1 MQQGYEDR
9 FLSSINSLEDLSEVN
24 LAGITPE
31 TLVIRREVLQFIMT
45 YASRHQSFPARDLVE
60 LEFSDFKY
68 MDGVK
73 MEERQFLMKELIKSE
88 VRRKVINIMD
98 KSSTTVHKDVYG
110 TIDYLQ
116 SQIAKVKR
124 PVSFSKSYTDKE
136 ALSRLVKLRERK
148 EKLKKGGILG
158 IKTGLS
164 FFDSHLLGWQAGN
177 LVAIIARLGIGKSTL
192 GTYLACF
199 AYSEGYRVAYLS
211 PEMTTEEEELKW
223 DTTMGALMGYKFSTS
238 GLMRGEVNEK
248 EYEEFLTK
256 MSDRKDW
263 LTMDSAQNK
272 AFTLPAIE
280 AIIDEFSPDVVVVD
294 GFLLL
299 NIGDKSP
306 QNMERAANELK
317 SIALSRRVVM
327 LVTSQANRQAG
338 TDMPEMHQVYGTDA
352 LGHAADVVIMMADDE
367 TKPNKRW
374 VSIAKKRMGAGIN
387 KKVLINF
394 DVDIGSVGG

>member
-9 FLSSINSLEDLSEVN
+9 FLSALNTVEDLSDAT
-24 LAGITPE
+24 LAGITPD
-31 TLVIRREVLQFIMT
+31 TLVIRREVLQFILN
-45 YASRHQSFPARDLVE
+45 YVSKYQSFPARDLIE

-73 MEERQFLMKELIKSE
+73 AEERQFLMKELIKSE
-88 VRRKVINIMD
+88 VRRKLINIMD
-98 KSSTTVHKDVYG
+98 KSSTMVHKDTYG
-110 TIDYLQ
+110 TIDFLQ
-116 SQIAKVKR
+116 AQLSQVKR
-124 PVSFSKSYTDKE
+124 PVSFSKSYTDRD

-164 FFDSHLLGWQAGN
+164 FFDEKLLGWQPGN
-177 LVAIIARLGIGKSTL
+177 LIAIIARLGIGKSTL
-192 GTYLACF
+192 GTYLSCF
-199 AYSEGYRVAYLS
+199 GYSEGYRVAYLS

-223 DTTMGALMGYKFSTS
+223 DTTMGALMDYKFSTS
-238 GLMRGEVNEK
+238 GLMRGETDEK
-248 EYEEFLTK
+248 AYEEFLTK
-256 MSDRKDW
+256 MAERKDW

-280 AIIDEFSPDVVVVD
+280 SIIDEFAPDIVVVD

-317 SIALSRRVVM
+317 SLALSRRVVM
-327 LVTSQANRQAG
+327 IVTSQANRQAANE
-338 TDMPEMHQVYGTDA
+338 MPEMHQVYGTDA

-394 DVDIGSVGG
+394 DVDLGRLG

>member
-9 FLSSINSLEDLSEVN
+9 FLSSINNLEDLSDVN

-73 MEERQFLMKELIKSE
+73 AEERQFLMKELIKSE
-88 VRRKVINIMD
+88 VRRKVVNIID
-98 KSSTTVHKDVYG
+98 KSSTMLHKDTYG

-116 SQIAKVKR
+116 SQISQVKR

-164 FFDSHLLGWQAGN
+164 FFDAQLLGWQAGN

-192 GTYLACF
+192 GTYLSCF

-248 EYEEFLTK
+248 EYEEFLLK
-256 MSDRKDW
+256 MSERKDW

-280 AIIDEFSPDVVVVD
+280 SIIDEFSPDVVVID

-338 TDMPEMHQVYGTDA
+338 TEMPEMHQVYGTDA

-387 KKVLINF
+387 KKVLVNF
-394 DVDIGSVGG
+394 DVDIGSIGG

>member
-9 FLSSINSLEDLSEVN
+9 FIASINTIEDLYEAN

-31 TLVIRREVLQFIMT
+31 TLVIRREVFQFIMN
-45 YASRHQSFPARDLVE
+45 YASKYQSLPARNLVE

-73 MEERQFLMKELIKSE
+73 AEERQFLIKELIKSE

-98 KSSTTVHKDVYG
+98 KSSTMVHKDTYG
-110 TIDYLQ
+110 TIDYIQ
-116 SQIAKVKR
+116 DQISKVKK
-124 PVSFSKSYTDKE
+124 PVSSSKSYTDKD
-136 ALSRLVKLRERK
+136 ALNRLAKLRERK

-158 IKTGLS
+158 LKTGLS
-164 FFDSHLLGWQAGN
+164 FFDEKLLGWQPGN
-177 LVAIIARLGIGKSTL
+177 LIAIIARLGIGKSTL
-192 GTYLACF
+192 AKYLSCF
-199 AYSEGYRVAYLS
+199 GYSEGYRVAYLS
-211 PEMTTEEEELKW
+211 PEMTTYEEELRW
-223 DTTMGALMGYKFSTS
+223 DTDMGALMGYKFSTS
-238 GLMRGEVNEK
+238 GLMRGETNEK

-256 MSDRKDW
+256 MSERKDW
-263 LTMDSAQNK
+263 LTMDSVNNR
-272 AFTLPAIE
+272 AFTIPAIE
-280 AIIDEFSPDVVVVD
+280 NIIDEFSPDIVVVD

-306 QNMERAANELK
+306 QNMEKAANELK
-317 SIALSRRVVM
+317 SMALSRRVVM
-327 LVTSQANRQAG
+327 LVTSQANRQAANE
-338 TDMPEMHQVYGTDA
+338 MPEMHQVYGTDA

-394 DVDIGSVGG
+394 DVDLGNIGG

>member
-9 FLSSINSLEDLSEVN
+9 FLSSINNLEDLSDVN

-73 MEERQFLMKELIKSE
+73 AEERQFLMKELIKSE

-98 KSSTTVHKDVYG
+98 KSSTTVHKDTYG
-110 TIDYLQ
+110 TIDFLQ
-116 SQIAKVKR
+116 AQLSKVKR
-124 PVSFSKSYTDKE
+124 PVSFSKSYTDRD
-136 ALSRLVKLRERK
+136 ALSRLAKLRERK

-164 FFDSHLLGWQAGN
+164 FFDEKLLGWQPGN
-177 LVAIIARLGIGKSTL
+177 LIAIIARLGIGKTTL

-199 AYSEGYRVAYLS
+199 GYSEGYRVAYLS

-223 DTTMGALMGYKFSTS
+223 DTTMGALMDYKFSTS
-238 GLMRGEVNEK
+238 GLMRGEVDEK
-248 EYEEFLTK
+248 AYEEFLTK
-256 MSDRKDW
+256 MAERKDW

-280 AIIDEFSPDVVVVD
+280 SIIDEFAPDIVVID

-317 SIALSRRVVM
+317 SLALSRRVVM
-327 LVTSQANRQAG
+327 IVTSQANRQAANE
-338 TDMPEMHQVYGTDA
+338 MPEMHQVYGTDA
-352 LGHAADVVIMMADDE
+352 LGHAADVVIMMADDD

-387 KKVLINF
+387 KKILINF
-394 DVDIGSVGG
+394 DVDLGRLG

>member
-9 FLSSINSLEDLSEVN
+9 FLSSINNLEDLSDVN

-73 MEERQFLMKELIKSE
+73 TEERQFLMKELIKSE

-98 KSSTTVHKDVYG
+98 KGSTTVHKDTYG
-110 TIDYLQ
+110 TIDFLQ
-116 SQIAKVKR
+116 AQLSKVKK
-124 PVSFSKSYTDKE
+124 PVSFSKSYTDKD
-136 ALSRLVKLRERK
+136 ALSRLTKLRERK

-164 FFDSHLLGWQAGN
+164 FFDEKLLGWQPGN
-177 LVAIIARLGIGKSTL
+177 LIAIIARLGIGKSTL
-192 GTYLACF
+192 GTYLSCF
-199 AYSEGYRVAYLS
+199 GYSEGYRVAYLS

-223 DTTMGALMGYKFSTS
+223 DTTMGALMGYKFSTT
-238 GLMRGEVNEK
+238 GLMRGEVDEK
-248 EYEEFLTK
+248 AYEEFLTK
-256 MSDRKDW
+256 MAERKDW

-280 AIIDEFSPDVVVVD
+280 AIIDEFSPDIVVVD

-317 SIALSRRVVM
+317 SLALSRRVVM
-327 LVTSQANRQAG
+327 IVTSQANRQAANE
-338 TDMPEMHQVYGTDA
+338 MPEMHQVYGTDA
-352 LGHAADVVIMMADDE
+352 LGHAADVVIMMADDD

-394 DVDIGSVGG
+394 FVDEGNLG

>member
-9 FLSSINSLEDLSEVN
+9 FLSSINNLEDLSDVN

-73 MEERQFLMKELIKSE
+73 AEERQFLMKELIKSE
-88 VRRKVINIMD
+88 VRRKMINIMD
-98 KSSTTVHKDVYG
+98 KGSTMIHKDTYG
-110 TIDYLQ
+110 TIDFLQ
-116 SQIAKVKR
+116 AQISKVKR
-124 PVSFSKSYTDKE
+124 PVSFSKSYTDRD

-164 FFDSHLLGWQAGN
+164 FFDEKLLGWQPGN
-177 LVAIIARLGIGKSTL
+177 LIAIIARLGIGKSTL
-192 GTYLACF
+192 VTYLSCF
-199 AYSEGYRVAYLS
+199 GYSEGYRVAYLS

-238 GLMRGEVNEK
+238 GLMRGETNEK
-248 EYEEFLTK
+248 EYEEFLVK
-256 MSDRKDW
+256 MAERKDW

-280 AIIDEFSPDVVVVD
+280 AIIDEFSPDIVVID

-317 SIALSRRVVM
+317 SMALSRRVVM
-327 LVTSQANRQAG
+327 IVTSQANRQAANE
-338 TDMPEMHQVYGTDA
+338 MPEMHQVYGTDA
-352 LGHAADVVIMMADDE
+352 LGHAADVVIMMADDD

-387 KKVLINF
+387 KKVLVNF
-394 DVDIGSVGG
+394 DVDIGNLG

>member
-24 LAGITPE
+24 LSGITPE

-73 MEERQFLMKELIKSE
+73 TEERQFLMKELIKSE

-238 GLMRGEVNEK
+238 GLMRGETDEK
-248 EYEEFLTK
+248 AYEEFLTK

-280 AIIDEFSPDVVVVD
+280 SIIDEFSPDVVVVD